1 LQNLKPLSLLMA
13 MDKLSISQLMGTF
26 KVKNRNQ
33 NFLKLSLVEKETI
46 LGQSFLDR
54 RIFWIYKRS

>member
-1 LQNLKPLSLLMA
+1 MQNLKPLSLLMA

>member
-1 LQNLKPLSLLMA
+1 MA